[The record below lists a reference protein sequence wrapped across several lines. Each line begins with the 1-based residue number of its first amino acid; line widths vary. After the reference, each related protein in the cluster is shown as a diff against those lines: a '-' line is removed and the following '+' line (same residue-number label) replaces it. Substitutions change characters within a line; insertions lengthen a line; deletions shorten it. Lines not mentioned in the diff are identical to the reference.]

1 MKKFK
6 KHSYVFFSS
15 KNWWEKSE
23 KEIKYKLAFRF
34 VPTQCGLENSKQI
47 AKKFK
52 ELQNTII
59 TQFEAKNKNKN
70 YRHVPFQHDA

>member
-1 MKKFK
+1 MIPLRSNLTHNRKIIRNCKKIQKIK
-6 KHSYVFFSS
+6 KHIYGFFSS
-15 KNWWEKSE
+15 KNWWEKAE

-52 ELQNTII
+52 EL
-59 TQFEAKNKNKN
+59 
-70 YRHVPFQHDA
+70 

>member
-6 KHSYVFFSS
+6 KYSYGFFSS
-15 KNWWEKSE
+15 KNWWEKAE
-23 KEIKYKLAFRF
+23 KEIKYKLGFRF

-52 ELQNTII
+52 EL
-59 TQFEAKNKNKN
+59 
-70 YRHVPFQHDA
+70 